1 MKAFRSTLGA
11 LAVAGAATA
20 TGFFGFNYIQSTQF
34 ARAADQVGATREQLA
49 DAAEEIARSLRRGGS
64 PKGAINRAGKQ
75 GTLQD
80 RLVDFEAAH
89 PQLAGVVTRLLDG
102 LAQLGI

>member
-1 MKAFRSTLGA
+1 MDDRLAKLRATLNQLEAELSA
-11 LAVAGAATA
+11 LGTL
-20 TGFFGFNYIQSTQF
+20 
-34 ARAADQVGATREQLA
+34 DDATREQLA

-64 PKGAINRAGKQ
+64 PMVAINRAGKQ

-80 RLVDFEAAH
+80 RLVDFEASH

>member
-1 MKAFRSTLGA
+1 MDDRLAKLRATLTQLEAELSA
-11 LAVAGAATA
+11 LGTL
-20 TGFFGFNYIQSTQF
+20 
-34 ARAADQVGATREQLA
+34 DDATREQLA
-49 DAAEEIARSLRRGGS
+49 DAAEEIARSLRRGESLKQAKRTTKLAGEQGS
-64 PKGAINRAGKQ
+64 
-75 GTLQD
+75 LQD

>member
-1 MKAFRSTLGA
+1 MDDRLAKLRATLNQLEAELSA
-11 LAVAGAATA
+11 LGTL
-20 TGFFGFNYIQSTQF
+20 
-34 ARAADQVGATREQLA
+34 DDATREQLA
-49 DAAEEIARSLRRGGS
+49 DAAEEIAASLRRGGS
-64 PKGAINRAGKQ
+64 PKGAIKRAGKQ
-75 GTLQD
+75 GSLQD